1 VSSSG
6 TVNATV
12 AYEDAPLRLFH
23 LRVAVSAAG
32 GEFSDGFG
40 LGIIGI
46 SLGRAASELGLTP
59 MWMGLL
65 GGASLVGLFFGSL
78 LSGPAADHFGRRP
91 IFAYNMAALG
101 LLSCL
106 QFFVHSRAELL
117 VLRLVIGLVLG
128 TDYAVNK
135 PILIE
140 FTPRRGR
147 GRLLG
152 SLSVA
157 WAAGY
162 ACAYSAGFALDG
174 PDPNA
179 WRWMLLTA
187 ATPCLVVLP
196 LRLSIPES
204 PLWLIN
210 HGQSERAA
218 RIVRERMGG
227 HVALPVRT
235 PAAPT
240 VEGRWKRLFSPSWRT
255 RTLVAC
261 AFFTCLVI
269 PYFAVGTFVS
279 LVMAAMHLDSAYG
292 GGLVYNLTLLGGG
305 IVGMLV
311 VDHLSRR
318 GFLIGSFAIA
328 ASTMLILS
336 TWSDLA
342 PVAIIVL
349 FALFAGVLSAASN
362 LVYVYLPELFPTD
375 LRASGI
381 GLASAV
387 SRIGSAVST
396 FLLPVIMSAYGIRFA
411 LGACVAV
418 LALGALVCQ
427 RWAPETANIQLGVL
441 DEVAPEDLPVQ

>member
-1 VSSSG
+1 VNTSG
-6 TVNATV
+6 TVS
-12 AYEDAPLRLFH
+12 YEDAPLRLFH
-23 LRVAVSAAG
+23 LRVAIGAAG
-32 GEFSDGFG
+32 GEFCDGFG

-59 MWMGLL
+59 VWMGLL
-65 GGASLVGLFFGSL
+65 GGASLVGLFVGSL
-78 LSGPAADHFGRRP
+78 FSGAAADRFGRRP

-106 QFFVHSRAELL
+106 QFLVHSRAELL
-117 VLRLVIGLVLG
+117 VLRLAIGVVLG

-162 ACAYSAGFALDG
+162 TCAYCVGFALAG
-174 PDPNA
+174 PDQYA
-179 WRWMLLTA
+179 WRKMLLTA
-187 ATPCLVVLP
+187 AIPCLLVLP

-204 PLWLIN
+204 PLWLVN
-210 HGQSERAA
+210 HGRLEKAA
-218 RIVRERMGG
+218 RIVRDKIGA
-227 HVALPVRT
+227 HVAPPAST
-235 PAAPT
+235 PAPPA
-240 VEGRWKRLFSPSWRT
+240 VEGRWRRLFSPRWRT

-279 LVMAAMHLDSAYG
+279 LVMSAMRLESDYG
-292 GGLVYNLTLLGGG
+292 GGLVYNLTLLVGG
-305 IVGMLV
+305 IAGMLA

-318 GFLIGSFAIA
+318 RFLVGSFVVA
-328 ASTMLILS
+328 AVTMLILS
-336 TWSDLA
+336 TLA
-342 PVAIIVL
+342 ELPPWVIVVL
-349 FALFAGVLSAASN
+349 FAVFAGVLSAASN

-381 GLASAV
+381 GVASAV

-396 FLLPVIMSAYGIRFA
+396 FLLPVIVAQYGIRFA
-411 LGACVAV
+411 LTACVAV
-418 LALGALVCQ
+418 LAVGAIVCQ
-427 RWAPETANIQLGVL
+427 RWAPETANIQLGAL
-441 DEVAPEDLPVQ
+441 DEIAP